1 MTQAVGL
8 PAEFVAP
15 LRASPFFPSMEAV
28 AHALVYD
35 AMIVGDFS
43 LPTGRLATVK
53 APTLVI
59 DGGQT
64 PWLTAAAEAVA
75 TALPHPQRRTLEGQP
90 HNVDAAALVPLV
102 ADFFN
107 G

>member
-1 MTQAVGL
+1 
-8 PAEFVAP
+8 
-15 LRASPFFPSMEAV
+15 MEAV

-43 LPTGRLATVK
+43 LPTRRLATVK

-64 PWLTAAAEAVA
+64 PWLTAADAVA
-75 TALPHPQRRTLEGQP
+75 TALPDPQRRTLEGQP
-90 HNVDAAALVPLV
+90 HNVDAAALAPLV